1 MPATRA
7 TLLAIGLLTAA
18 AALAPAGA
26 ADNGQPAARQSGQAA
41 CDGAATA
48 KGLKG
53 AARDSFVTKC
63 LSRPNDTAA
72 VATKQEMC
80 ADQANQKRLAGAGPP
95 PLMKKIGGGVPG

>member
-53 AARDSFVTKC
+53 AARDSFVSKC
-63 LSRPNDTAA
+63 LSRPDDTAA

-80 ADQANQKRLAGAGPP
+80 ADQANQKKLAGAARASF
-95 PLMKKIGGGVPG
+95 MNKCVGG

>member
-7 TLLAIGLLTAA
+7 PLLAVGLLTAA

-26 ADNGQPAARQSGQAA
+26 ADNGQPAARQSDQAA

-48 KGLKG
+48 KGLNG
-53 AARDSFVTKC
+53 AARDRFVAKA
-63 LSRPNDTAA
+63 LSRPDDTAA

-80 ADQANQKRLAGAGPP
+80 ADQANQKGPAGAASSSF
-95 PLMKKIGGGVPG
+95 INNCVRA

>member
-1 MPATRA
+1 MPATRS
-7 TLLAIGLLTAA
+7 TLLAAGLLLAA

-26 ADNGQPAARQSGQAA
+26 ADNGQPAARQSKQAA

-53 AARDSFVTKC
+53 AARDSFLKKC
-63 LSRPNDTAA
+63 LSRPDDTAA

-80 ADQANQKRLAGAGPP
+80 ADQANQKKLAGAARTSFIN
-95 PLMKKIGGGVPG
+95 KCVGG